1 MNLGNFT
8 KPKKVIGIDLG
19 NHSVKAIQASKSGR
33 KIYIEEIGYSDIDLE
48 LFNADPVKAQTT
60 AIELALK
67 GMEKNKSLIVCGL
80 PGNTA
85 VVRYPKINV
94 KEGEKI
100 EDVVLKEAG
109 QYIPFDLNDVYI
121 SSDIIEGEPT
131 KKANQIQIIL
141 VASKKD
147 VINSRLN
154 VLGQADLQCS
164 VFDLDSIA
172 VYNAIKVSRL
182 MKPGES
188 LAIFDIGFTSSS
200 IHFVRDF
207 RSVFIRDLGW
217 GGKDMIDAIVK
228 ETHQEFRQAE
238 AMLMDSAKEIISKP
252 EAPLAEEVK
261 EYETEE
267 EIIAEEVEEVIVEE
281 PIPHE
286 DSFEEEYGF
295 RDTIPS
301 TKAIGGREKSIRE
314 VLLPSMSRMISEVK
328 RSFDF
333 YEHQL
338 YEKPVERII
347 VCGGVSCYPLIG
359 ETLVHELNVD
369 TVEVADFANENFS
382 FSNSNTIKQ
391 FKEHSAKFSVAL
403 GLVARGLEEI

>member
-1 MNLGNFT
+1 R
-8 KPKKVIGIDLG
+8 
-19 NHSVKAIQASKSGR
+19 SSAASDVYKR
-33 KIYIEEIGYSDIDLE
+33 
-48 LFNADPVKAQTT
+48 Q
-60 AIELALK
+60 
-67 GMEKNKSLIVCGL
+67 
-80 PGNTA
+80 
-85 VVRYPKINV
+85 VVRYPKINI

-121 SSDIIEGEPT
+121 SWDIIEGEPT

-147 VINSRLN
+147 VIISRLN
-154 VLGQADLQCS
+154 VLGQTDLQCS

-172 VYNAIKVSRL
+172 VYNAIKISRL
-182 MKPGES
+182 MKPSES

-228 ETHQEFRQAE
+228 ETHREFRQAE

-252 EAPLAEEVK
+252 EAPLAEEVM
-261 EYETEE
+261 EHETGE
-267 EIIAEEVEEVIVEE
+267 EIIAEEVEEVEE
-281 PIPHE
+281 AIPHE
-286 DSFEEEYGF
+286 DSFEEEYGY
-295 RDTIPS
+295 RDTLLS
-301 TKAIGGREKSIRE
+301 TKAMGGREKSIRE

-328 RSFDF
+328 KSFDF

-338 YEKPVERII
+338 YEKPVERMI

-369 TVEVADFANENFS
+369 TVEVADFVNENFS
-382 FSNSNTIKQ
+382 FSNSKTIKQ
-391 FKEHSAKFSVAL
+391 FKEHSAKYSVAL